1 MEKTTI
7 NSAPKIV
14 IIGGVAG
21 GASAAARARRLNEDA
36 EIIMFE
42 RGEFVSFANCGLPYH
57 IGGDIQDRRKLLLQ
71 TPESFLA
78 RFNVDVRVMNEVIS
92 IDRAAKTV
100 TVRSIL
106 DDSQYTESYDFLL
119 LSPGASPV
127 VPPIPGVDNPLTHS
141 LRNIPD
147 MDRIL
152 QTIQTNNVKHA
163 TVVGGGFIGLEMMEA
178 FQQRGIKTT
187 LLELSEQVMT
197 PVDREMAGFAHAE
210 IREKG
215 IELRLVT
222 ALSSIEYVPE
232 THTANLESGES
243 VRHQH
248 VHGHLSLS
256 LSNGDQLNTDLLI
269 MAIGV
274 RPETTLA
281 RNAGLEIGELGGI
294 YTSTHM
300 QTSDPC
306 IYAVGDAIEEVD
318 FVTGEQTVVPL
329 AGPAN
334 RQGRMAANNMFGHNE
349 SYQGTQGTAIC
360 KIFDLAIASTGKNE
374 KQLKRDGIDYEK
386 VYVHTASHAS
396 YYPGAEIVS
405 FKMLFDPKSG
415 KILGAQA
422 AGKDGVDKRIDIM
435 AVAQRAG
442 MTVEQLQHL
451 ELTYAP
457 PFGSAKDV
465 INQAAFVANNI
476 IKGDAT
482 PIHFDEMANITDE
495 QILLDVRNPAELK
508 NGHFANSINIPVDEL
523 RQRMDELP
531 KDKEIIVICQVGLR
545 GNVAYR
551 QLVNRGYK
559 ARNLIGGYRTWAFAQ
574 Q

>member
-1 MEKTTI
+1 MT
-7 NSAPKIV
+7 KILIV
-14 IIGGVAG
+14 GGVAG
-21 GASAAARARRLNEDA
+21 GASAAARARRLSEDA

-57 IGGDIQDRRKLLLQ
+57 IGGDIQDRSKLLLQ

-78 RFNVDVRVMNEVIS
+78 RFNVDVRVMNEVVNIN
-92 IDRAAKTV
+92 RNEKTV
-100 TVRSIL
+100 TVKNLL
-106 DDSQYTESYDFLL
+106 DGYEYTERYDFLL
-119 LSPGASPV
+119 LSPGAGPI
-127 VPPIPGVDNPLTHS
+127 VPAIPGVKNPLTHS

-152 QTIQTNNVKHA
+152 QTIETNNVEHA

-178 FQQRGIKTT
+178 FHQRGIKTT
-187 LLELSEQVMT
+187 LLELADQVMT
-197 PVDREMAGFAHAE
+197 PVDKEMAGFAHAE
-210 IREKG
+210 IRDHG
-215 IELRLVT
+215 IDLRLGI
-222 ALSSIEYVPE
+222 ALSGVEYIPE
-232 THTANLESGES
+232 THIASFESGES
-243 VRHQH
+243 TEHQH
-248 VHGHLSLS
+248 INGHLNLS
-256 LSNGDQLNTDLLI
+256 LSNSESLKTDLLI

-281 RNAGLEIGELGGI
+281 SEAGLKVGELGGI
-294 YTSTHM
+294 WTTPNM
-300 QTSDPC
+300 QTSDPA
-306 IYAVGDAIEEVD
+306 IYAVGDAIEETD
-318 FVTGEQTVVPL
+318 FVTGNQTLVPL

-334 RQGRMAANNMFGHNE
+334 RQGRMAADNMLGRNE
-349 SYQGTQGTAIC
+349 NYQGTQGTAIC
-360 KIFDLAIASTGKNE
+360 KIFDLAIAATGKNE
-374 KQLKRDGIDYEK
+374 KQLKRDGVDYEK

-415 KILGAQA
+415 KIFGAQA

-457 PFGSAKDV
+457 PYGSAKDV

-482 PIHFDEMANITDE
+482 PIHFDEIDNLTDD
-495 QILLDVRNPAELK
+495 QVLLDVRNPLELE
-508 NGHFANSINIPVDEL
+508 NGCYIEGTLNIPVDEL
-523 RQRMDELP
+523 RQRMHELP
-531 KDKEIIVICQVGLR
+531 KDKEIVIYCQVGLR

-551 QLVNRGYK
+551 QLVNNGFK
-559 ARNLIGGYRTWAFAQ
+559 ARNLIGGYRTYKFAKM
-574 Q
+574 

>member
-1 MEKTTI
+1 MT
-7 NSAPKIV
+7 KIV
-14 IIGGVAG
+14 IVGGVAG
-21 GASAAARARRLNEDA
+21 GASAAARARRLSEDA

-42 RGEFVSFANCGLPYH
+42 RGNFVSFANCGLPYH
-57 IGGDIQDRRKLLLQ
+57 IGGDIKDRSKLLLQ

-92 IDRAAKTV
+92 IDRHNKQV
-100 TVRSIL
+100 TVKNLL
-106 DDSQYTESYDFLL
+106 DDSEYTESYDFLL
-119 LSPGASPV
+119 LSPGAGPI
-127 VPPIPGVDNPLTHS
+127 VPPIPGIDNPLTHS

-147 MDRIL
+147 MDRIV
-152 QTIQTNNVKHA
+152 QTIQMNKPEHA

-178 FQQRGIKTT
+178 FHQLGIKTT
-187 LLELSEQVMT
+187 LIEMADQVMT

-215 IELRLVT
+215 IDLKLGV
-222 ALSSIEYVPE
+222 ALQAIEYVPNE
-232 THTANLESGES
+232 HIASIGSGEDTE
-243 VRHQH
+243 HQH
-248 VHGHLSLS
+248 IEGELNLT
-256 LSNGDQLNTDLLI
+256 LSNGESLTTDILI

-274 RPETTLA
+274 RPETKLA
-281 RNAGLEIGELGGI
+281 KEAGLQLGELGGI
-294 YTSTHM
+294 YTNEMM
-300 QTSDPC
+300 QTSDPS
-306 IYAVGDAIEEVD
+306 IYAVGDAVEEKD
-318 FVTGEQTVVPL
+318 FVTGAQTLVPL

-334 RQGRMAANNMFGHNE
+334 RQGRMAADNMLGRSE
-349 SYQGTQGTAIC
+349 TYQGTQGTAIC

-374 KQLKRDGIDYEK
+374 KQLKRKGVDYEK

-405 FKMLFDPKSG
+405 FKMLFDPKTG
-415 KILGAQA
+415 KIFGAQA
-422 AGKDGVDKRIDIM
+422 VGKDGVDKRIDVM

-457 PFGSAKDV
+457 PYGSAKDV

-482 PIHFDEMANITDE
+482 PIHFDEMDSLTDE
-495 QILLDVRNPAELK
+495 QVLLDVRNPGELENVGFIK
-508 NGHFANSINIPVDEL
+508 DAINIPVDQL
-523 RQRMDELP
+523 RHRMDELP
-531 KDKEIIVICQVGLR
+531 KDKEIVIYCQVGLR

-551 QLVNRGYK
+551 QLVNNGFK
-559 ARNLIGGYRTWAFAQ
+559 ARNLIGGFRTVMYAKA
-574 Q
+574 